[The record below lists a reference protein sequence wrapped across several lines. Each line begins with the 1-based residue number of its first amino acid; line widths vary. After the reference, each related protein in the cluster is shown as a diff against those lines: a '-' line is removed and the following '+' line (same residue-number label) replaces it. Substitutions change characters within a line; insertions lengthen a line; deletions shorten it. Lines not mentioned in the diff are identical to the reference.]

1 MSYKGQATV
10 IQKTGKGWR
19 ALQVSGSDASVEIVR
34 SRESH
39 DHPELG
45 DFLKAILEEG
55 FGRDN
60 VVLAL
65 DSDSSSLRYHGV
77 PPVPAWRLE
86 LILRYELEEVAEKTG
101 EQLSGGHIELQVPES
116 TSDDTL
122 LLLGM
127 GKDRIIQPLID
138 EVSSKGGRAR
148 HAVPGSIGVYHAHM
162 ISSHLR
168 DEETVML
175 ADIGE
180 TETQILLVA
189 GDRLLFA
196 RSVGFGVIQFSESVQ
211 DRCSVSEREA
221 ADLMQSFAD
230 GDLVSHE
237 DTVSQCY
244 RGWLSQ
250 LSQMLGSSVNFC
262 QAQLKMGE
270 VSAHRLRLSGVGS
283 SLASMSDELERSLSV
298 QVESVSIAGTPDSS
312 WSLIA
317 GVGASV
323 LDKEERFVDL
333 LPEEERKKKTFR
345 EKTIFL
351 YGAMV
356 CFLITLGAQ
365 FLDSSIAG
373 GRAESAGSVISSW
386 QGKIAGWNVAEDQ
399 ARKENDVLRKREVRL
414 LEEVETGRFYAR
426 ILDGLREQ
434 LPQEVS
440 VDLVVLRRQSGED
453 SLGIELQLEGRSDD
467 SGRRGVDAIDE
478 LRNVLESLQGVQR
491 VKADLQDIKNGSY
504 PFQIVVSPDE
514 SLPDKNTRSRSR
526 SSRPRSPFERN

>member
-1 MSYKGQATV
+1 
-10 IQKTGKGWR
+10 
-19 ALQVSGSDASVEIVR
+19 
-34 SRESH
+34 
-39 DHPELG
+39 
-45 DFLKAILEEG
+45 
-55 FGRDN
+55 
-60 VVLAL
+60 
-65 DSDSSSLRYHGV
+65 
-77 PPVPAWRLE
+77 
-86 LILRYELEEVAEKTG
+86 
-101 EQLSGGHIELQVPES
+101 
-116 TSDDTL
+116 
-122 LLLGM
+122 
-127 GKDRIIQPLID
+127 
-138 EVSSKGGRAR
+138 
-148 HAVPGSIGVYHAHM
+148 
-162 ISSHLR
+162 
-168 DEETVML
+168 
-175 ADIGE
+175 
-180 TETQILLVA
+180 
-189 GDRLLFA
+189 
-196 RSVGFGVIQFSESVQ
+196 
-211 DRCSVSEREA
+211 
-221 ADLMQSFAD
+221 
-230 GDLVSHE
+230 
-237 DTVSQCY
+237 
-244 RGWLSQ
+244 
-250 LSQMLGSSVNFC
+250 
-262 QAQLKMGE
+262 
-270 VSAHRLRLSGVGS
+270 
-283 SLASMSDELERSLSV
+283 
-298 QVESVSIAGTPDSS
+298 
-312 WSLIA
+312 LIA